1 MMADRGAES
10 GRVRESRQRDEHPR
24 PRRHEERKPVDRDDV
39 RRAPT
44 RAHQQA
50 VRVHL
55 VDVAPDRLR
64 ARRLDGHGPSNP
76 FNAVA
81 LPRQLVAVA
90 IEPHLALGLLESL
103 APPQAG
109 PVAVGGS
116 RRGCAAL
123 VGAQC
128 EHAPILQRDAHAADD
143 FCGLREDLM
152 KSLTIATVVAMIALL
167 PAYWYGRKKRG
178 NRSERH

>member
-103 APPQAG
+103 APAG
-109 PVAVGGS
+109 RAGGGRGVAARVRGA
-116 RRGCAAL
+116 RRRSVRARAHPAA
-123 VGAQC
+123 
-128 EHAPILQRDAHAADD
+128 
-143 FCGLREDLM
+143 
-152 KSLTIATVVAMIALL
+152 
-167 PAYWYGRKKRG
+167 
-178 NRSERH
+178 